1 MKKLKAK
8 FCNAIYAHA
17 DQGTID
23 NIVDESL
30 KLCGGSQ
37 ETLSTVLQTKF
48 FVGHTP
54 FYWAIVNKDPNHTGV
69 PLLLEKLFGVC
80 GNVVDKKTEKDL
92 VLALL
97 ALEEA
102 ADDLYR
108 SIEPRLRTFRQ
119 PSTPSYFQCGQ
130 QPTVKGTSREGSR
143 MRGTAEFCIPFFF
156 DRLTLEQEVC
166 LTFIAMGEIAL

>member
-1 MKKLKAK
+1 MSLQTPPPSCTGLDAVHGPTETKSDFTTAIDVPPLIEISADDFLQDEQRMKKLKAK

-23 NIVDESL
+23 RIIDESL
-30 KLCGGSQ
+30 KLCGGSE

-69 PLLLEKLFGVC
+69 PLLLEKLF
-80 GNVVDKKTEKDL
+80 
-92 VLALL
+92 
-97 ALEEA
+97 EA

-108 SIEPRLRTFRQ
+108 SIEPRLQTFRQ
-119 PSTPSYFQCGQ
+119 PSTPSYFQGEGQ
-130 QPTVKGTSREGSR
+130 QPT
-143 MRGTAEFCIPFFF
+143 
-156 DRLTLEQEVC
+156 EVC